1 MATTRVYI
9 LARELGVKSS
19 SIVKKCQDE
28 GLDVRNHMATI
39 SAGLAATIREWFS
52 EGENVTTVETAEKVD
67 LDEVRVR
74 KKPRH
79 MEGTAASDGE
89 ETEVSVL
96 EPEEILTEAVTVE
109 EPEPVVM
116 EEPQQEVLE
125 STPAEVVQVEPEP
138 VAPTAPP
145 VPAVAAQVQEAT
157 VPKVEE
163 KPVREPPKPVAKPK
177 EPMIVLPAGPMLDKP
192 RPAKLSGPQVV
203 RVEAPEPMD
212 RPAVQV
218 QASLRCPG
226 YRAPDLQEQRRRHG
240 RQAGGIRGRRQE
252 GREGPHHQGS
262 DPRPSQG
269 RGG

>member
-1 MATTRVYI
+1 
-9 LARELGVKSS
+9 
-19 SIVKKCQDE
+19 
-28 GLDVRNHMATI
+28 MATI

-52 EGENVTTVETAEKVD
+52 EGENVTTVETAEKVH

-79 MEGTAASDGE
+79 MEGTAESDGE

-125 STPAEVVQVEPEP
+125 STPAEVVQVG
-138 VAPTAPP
+138 AGADCSDG
-145 VPAVAAQVQEAT
+145 
-157 VPKVEE
+157 
-163 KPVREPPKPVAKPK
+163 
-177 EPMIVLPAGPMLDKP
+177 PAGPGGGGPGAGSDRSQGRREASGTP
-192 RPAKLSGPQVV
+192 ETRGEAEGTHDRASRRPDARQAQACQAQRPAGGSRRGP
-203 RVEAPEPMD
+203 RAHGPT
-212 RPAVQV
+212 AVQV

-226 YRAPDLQEQRRRHG
+226 YRAPDLQEQRSGHG
-240 RQAGGIRGRRQE
+240 RQAGRIRGRRQE